1 MIDRETPAIIAFL
14 GGGVLALLLAVPYIA
29 WSYRRRGEFGLG
41 HMVLALGC
49 LVYALAL
56 WTYTLLPVPDTTPE
70 WCARHATEPQLR
82 PFQFLADIGKEA
94 DGARSLLDNSALQQV
109 VLNIALFVP
118 LGMFGRHLFRGKPL
132 VVVAAGFAMSL
143 FIECTQL
150 TGVWG
155 LFGCSYRLFDVDDL
169 LVNTTG
175 AVVGVVMAPILRL
188 VPGQR
193 VRLAPTE
200 PRPVTMRRRL
210 LGSFLDLLFVTLF
223 AGVLMAVRVLVT
235 LIDHPEVHADPDLDW
250 LLGYAIPIAT
260 LLLFVPLAGRG
271 ATMGQRIVML
281 APVGPDGG
289 PPSSWRLL
297 LRFAG
302 GTGGYF
308 TLVMCGWNYAAA
320 LLIFASFVLMW
331 RPRDHRGLSG
341 LVSGLRVIDA
351 RARRSPADE
360 SADAPEEDAP
370 EEDAREGLVRD

>member
-1 MIDRETPAIIAFL
+1 MIDRETPAVVAFL
-14 GGGVLALLLAVPYIA
+14 GGGVLALLLAVPYLA

-82 PFQFLADIGKEA
+82 PFQFLSDIRAEA
-94 DGARSLLDNSALQQV
+94 TGPGLGALLRNGALQQV
-109 VLNIALFVP
+109 VLNVALFVP
-118 LGMFGRHLFRGKPL
+118 LGMFGRHLFRLRPL
-132 VVVAAGFAMSL
+132 VVVAAGFGMSL

-175 AVVGVVMAPILRL
+175 AVLGVVMAPALRL
-188 VPGQR
+188 VPWQR

-200 PRPVTMRRRL
+200 PRPVTTRRRL
-210 LGSFLDLLFVTLF
+210 LGAFLDALFVTLLS
-223 AGVLMAVRVLVT
+223 GVLLAGRAVVALLRHHRA
-235 LIDHPEVHADPDLDW
+235 DPDPDLDW
-250 LLGYAIPIAT
+250 LLSYAIPVAA

-271 ATMGQRIVML
+271 ATMGQRIVLL
-281 APVGPDGG
+281 APVGPDGE

-308 TLVMCGWNYAAA
+308 TLVSCGLDFAAMV
-320 LLIFASFVLMW
+320 FVLVSLVLLW

-351 RARRSPADE
+351 RARRVKEAE
-360 SADAPEEDAP
+360 TEDGAM
-370 EEDAREGLVRD
+370 ARG

>member
-1 MIDRETPAIIAFL
+1 MIDRETPAVVAFL
-14 GGGVLALLLAVPYIA
+14 GGGALALLLAVPYIA

-41 HMVLALGC
+41 HMLLALAC

-82 PFQFLADIGKEA
+82 PFQFVSDIRTEA
-94 DGARSLLDNSALQQV
+94 HGLGVRSLLRNGALQQI

-118 LGMFGRHLFRGKPL
+118 LGMFGRHLFRGRPL
-132 VVVAAGFAMSL
+132 AVVAAGFGMSL

-150 TGVWG
+150 TAVWG
-155 LFGCSYRLFDVDDL
+155 LFDCSYRLFDVDDL
-169 LVNTTG
+169 LANTTG
-175 AVVGVVMAPILRL
+175 AVVGVVVAPILRL

-193 VRLAPTE
+193 VLLAPTE

-210 LGSFLDLLFVTLF
+210 LGAFLDVLFVTLL
-223 AGVLMAVRVLVT
+223 AAVLLAVRVVVVLLGHT
-235 LIDHPEVHADPDLDW
+235 GFGADPDLDW
-250 LLGYAIPIAT
+250 LLGYAIPVAA

-281 APVGPDGG
+281 APIGPDGR

-297 LRFAG
+297 LRFAFG
-302 GTGGYF
+302 AGGYF
-308 TLVMCGWNYAAA
+308 TLVLCGLNLAAA
-320 LLIFASFVLMW
+320 IFVFASVVLLW

-351 RARRSPADE
+351 RARR
-360 SADAPEEDAP
+360 APEPSSEEDA
-370 EEDAREGLVRD
+370 LVHG